1 MYFYTFATIGS
12 LKPFISKICFR
23 IFPRIT
29 ILSSYCCFVVFS
41 LFSFQGA
48 VPCNIRWYC
57 VVGLNGFEP
66 STSRLSGVRSNHL
79 SYKPIYKE
87 SISLVEMRRIELL
100 TPCLQG
106 RCSPSWATPPY
117 EIDSFFRDI
126 APSKLNNV
134 CLKIQSWI
142 DLGIYEILSQISW
155 SP

>member
-79 SYKPIYKE
+79 SYKPMYKE
-87 SISLVEMRRIELL
+87 SISWWRWGESNSWPSACKADALPAELHPHSGFHAL
-100 TPCLQG
+100 KVLILLECFPSLMGSYSFLFSLCLF
-106 RCSPSWATPPY
+106 
-117 EIDSFFRDI
+117 D
-126 APSKLNNV
+126 V
-134 CLKIQSWI
+134 
-142 DLGIYEILSQISW
+142 ISE
-155 SP
+155 